1 MLKNLFLFF
10 SVLTL
15 FSCGRRNDPN
25 ETKLNLEYLDK
36 EINERALVLSKDTS
50 FSEEL
55 NVIRK
60 EVDNLKWLT
69 VDIEN
74 INASIVKSNQYF
86 TSASKKYGVD
96 TSGFIMLY
104 KGVPLQDIVN
114 FIKKNHLNL
123 LNKIIIERNKNGNL
137 MYTAQ

>member
-1 MLKNLFLFF
+1 MKKLIFLFISF
-10 SVLTL
+10 TL
-15 FSCGRRNDPN
+15 FSCGRRRDPN
-25 ETKLNLEYLDK
+25 ETRLNIEYLDK
-36 EINERALVLSKDTS
+36 EINERVLVLSKDTS

-55 NVIRK
+55 NIIRK
-60 EVDNLKWLT
+60 NVDNLKWLT

-86 TSASKKYGVD
+86 TEASKKYNVD
-96 TSGFIMLY
+96 TAGFIMLY

-123 LNKIIIERNKNGNL
+123 LNKIIIVRNKNGDL

>member
-1 MLKNLFLFF
+1 MKKLILLFITF
-10 SVLTL
+10 TL

-36 EINERALVLSKDTS
+36 EINERTLMLSKDTS

-55 NVIRK
+55 NTIRK

-86 TSASKKYGVD
+86 TAASKKYNVD

-104 KGVPLQDIVN
+104 KGIPLQDIVN

-123 LNKIIIERNKNGNL
+123 LNKIIIERNKNGDL

>member
-1 MLKNLFLFF
+1 MKKLIFLFIAI
-10 SVLTL
+10 TL
-15 FSCGRRNDPN
+15 FSCGRRHDPN
-25 ETKLNLEYLDK
+25 ETKLNIEYLDK
-36 EINERALVLSKDTS
+36 EIAERTLVLSKDSS
-50 FSEEL
+50 FSSEL
-55 NVIRK
+55 NIIRK

-74 INASIVKSNQYF
+74 INASINKSNQYF
-86 TSASKKYGVD
+86 KEASKKYNVD
-96 TSGFIMLY
+96 SSGFIMLY

-123 LNKIIIERNKNGNL
+123 LNKIIIERNKNGDL

>member
-1 MLKNLFLFF
+1 MKKLILLFITI
-10 SVLTL
+10 TL

-36 EINERALVLSKDTS
+36 EINERTLVLSKDTS

-86 TSASKKYGVD
+86 TAASKKYGVD

-123 LNKIIIERNKNGNL
+123 LNKIIIERNKNGDL

>member
-1 MLKNLFLFF
+1 MRALILLFIAI
-10 SVLTL
+10 TL
-15 FSCGRRNDPN
+15 FSCGRRHDPN

-36 EINERALVLSKDTS
+36 EINERTLVLSKDTS
-50 FSEEL
+50 FSSEL
-55 NVIRK
+55 NTIRK

-86 TSASKKYGVD
+86 TEASKKYNVD
-96 TSGFIMLY
+96 TAGFIILY

-123 LNKIIIERNKNGNL
+123 LNKIIIERNKNGDL

>member
-1 MLKNLFLFF
+1 MRRLILLFLT
-10 SVLTL
+10 LTI
-15 FSCGRRNDPN
+15 FSCGRRHDPN

-36 EINERALVLSKDTS
+36 EINERVLVLSKDTS

-86 TSASKKYGVD
+86 TAASKKYSVD

-123 LNKIIIERNKNGNL
+123 LNKIIIERNKSGNL